1 MSNQEP
7 EIKRWTA
14 KRKAKIVVDIL
25 KGKTTV
31 AEVARQFDLKP
42 GEVQAWVEEGIS
54 NMENGFRARPR
65 DIRAQYEIKLA
76 EAYAALGEAQLQI
89 KALKKL
95 QRLLDSQEKE

>member
-1 MSNQEP
+1 MGNQEP

-14 KRKAKIVVDIL
+14 KRKARVVVDIL
-25 KGKTTV
+25 KGKTTA
-31 AEVARQFDLKP
+31 AEVARQYDLKP
-42 GEVQAWVEEGIS
+42 REVESWVEEGLA

-65 DIRAQYEIKLA
+65 DVKAQYEAKLA

-95 QRLLDSQEKE
+95 QCLLDSQEQE